1 MIRLDLP
8 EEELYNSATN
18 EFSTLKK
25 MSLSLEHSLISIS
38 KWEAKWKKAFINNM
52 DKLTDE
58 EFLDYVRC
66 MIIGK
71 DDTDLSRLKLNEF
84 NIIRGYINNSM
95 TATTF
100 PNKPGAP
107 SREIITSE
115 VIYSWMVGLRIP
127 FDPCEKWHIN
137 RLLTLIQIC
146 SDDRQPKK
154 KMSMK
159 ETMAMY
165 ARINAERRAKLNS
178 KG

>member
-1 MIRLDLP
+1 MLRLDLP
-8 EEELYNSATN
+8 EEELYNSSTN

-25 MSLSLEHSLISIS
+25 MSLSMEHSLISIS

-71 DDTDLSRLKLNEF
+71 DDADLSRLGLNGL
-84 NIIRGYINNSM
+84 NIIRGYINDSM

-100 PNKPGAP
+100 PKKSGAP

-137 RLLTLIQIC
+137 RLLTLIQVC

-159 ETMAMY
+159 ETMVMY